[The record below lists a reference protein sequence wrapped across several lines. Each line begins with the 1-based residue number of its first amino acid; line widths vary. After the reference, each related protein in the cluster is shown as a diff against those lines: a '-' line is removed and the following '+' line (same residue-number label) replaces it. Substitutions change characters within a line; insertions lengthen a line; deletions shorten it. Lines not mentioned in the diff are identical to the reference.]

1 MKEFCFPYIDDI
13 AIFSDDW
20 KDNLKHLKTLLPRK
34 IIAIIFAIKKLM
46 HYIDGQKFFIE
57 TDYNPLV
64 FLKKNAGND
73 PRIRRWALTQK
84 PYQYAIKQHPGKD
97 IPSIDCLSRLK

>member
-1 MKEFCFPYIDDI
+1 M

-20 KDNLKHLKTLLPRK
+20 NDHLKHLKTVLLRK
-34 IIAIIFAIKKLM
+34 IIAIIFAIKKRM

-64 FLKKNAGND
+64 FLKKNAGKD
-73 PRIRRWALTQK
+73 PRLRRWALTLN
-84 PYQYAIKQHPGKD
+84 PYHYAIKHRRGKD